1 MKTVFS
7 SVPFATSNANYVYL
21 TVSARIAEFAGTVRQ
36 VSGATIATTVASAMT
51 FVSDAVSVQVVQLF
65 AKNVTPIVTIVQI
78 FVNTVGFANIA
89 VKKIRNATTECAL
102 KIPSMSTISV
112 LTVDNASVQ
121 TITVIA
127 VTILKKTVAHPVVIW
142 L

>member
-1 MKTVFS
+1 MTLIVI
-7 SVPFATSNANYVYL
+7 
-21 TVSARIAEFAGTVRQ
+21 IA
-36 VSGATIATTVASAMT
+36 
-51 FVSDAVSVQVVQLF
+51 
-65 AKNVTPIVTIVQI
+65 QI
-78 FVNTVGFANIA
+78 FVSSVGFANIA
-89 VKKIRNATTECAL
+89 VKKIRNAAMECAL

-121 TITVIA
+121 TITVIP